1 MKPELKYDP
10 RTKQNIKDT
19 LHSYLY
25 EPVIRKF
32 RERLAAIITANS
44 NALGSSHGSF
54 IYRNE
59 VYQLNEQEKLP
70 RKMNRLIPQ
79 LHDQMDTYLREV
91 NELNMHEI
99 PYVMG
104 FINQVLNSS
113 DDLNDYL
120 RVLPE
125 TMHRP
130 LKELMD
136 SCPCR
141 TTKLSPE
148 TVEEMRTRN
157 NHSIELMKRRL
168 VTNLL
173 LN

>member
-1 MKPELKYDP
+1 VYLK
-10 RTKQNIKDT
+10 
-19 LHSYLY
+19 
-25 EPVIRKF
+25 
-32 RERLAAIITANS
+32 
-44 NALGSSHGSF
+44 
-54 IYRNE
+54 
-59 VYQLNEQEKLP
+59 
-70 RKMNRLIPQ
+70 
-79 LHDQMDTYLREV
+79 EV

-136 SCPCR
+136 ICPCR